1 MKHARLLS
9 LFLLFFLGAVGS
21 KVFAARLY
29 TPSSVRD
36 ISANRAY
43 CIGSTASAINFR
55 YYVCNTGTGAPVSTT
70 LTISW
75 YANSVNDTTSGTL
88 VSTSTVACPRTTGGT
103 ASYTPPITATDTTYY
118 YCVISWDGT
127 GTCNTSGSITSSAT
141 RIIVSES
148 AGTITGSDLICM
160 GTSQTYINSVP
171 GGTWSRS
178 NTRLTIDAN
187 SGVANGV
194 SAGTVR
200 ITYRMACGSYATKL
214 VTVSVVPT
222 VNAITGGTLPIC
234 VGRTTRLSCSPSG
247 GVWSSSNPTV
257 ATIGTNR
264 VVTALS
270 PGTTTISYTRS
281 NLCGTYV
288 ATKVVTVTAVPSAI
302 VGPDVVCIGSPATFS
317 DSVAGGTWRSSNT
330 RLTIDTFSGD
340 AAGVTNGAVRIY
352 YRLACGLSVSKV
364 VTVSSTPTVNAIT
377 GGTTNICTGGT
388 TTLYC
393 SPSGGVWS
401 SGDVAIATIGTNRVV
416 TGISPGTSTIT
427 YTRTNACGTV
437 SANKVVTVTA
447 APSAITGDATT
458 CVGYTIPFTNTMP
471 YGVWTTS
478 NGAVA
483 TIGSASGMLTAVSA
497 GTVRVTYNTGCTP
510 YVTKMLT
517 VDATPASI
525 TGSALMC
532 GPGAT
537 TTLSCATVGGA
548 WSSADPAIATV
559 DAGTGVVTAASYG
572 TTTIT
577 YNIGTPCSAT
587 LTVTVG
593 NTPASITGATSLCA
607 GTTTSLSNAV
617 NFGTWSS
624 SDTSIATVDAAGIVT
639 GVAQGAATISYNT
652 GCGTPATHGVS
663 VYTQPGSITGTATV
677 CQAATTTLA
686 NAVTGGTWSS
696 DNSSIATVNA
706 TTGVVTG
713 VSDGTVQI
721 TYSNGGCY
729 STKEVTVNPLADH
742 GTITGGTS
750 LCVGAVL
757 DLETDGATGGTWTS
771 GNTAIAT
778 VDATGIVTG
787 VAAGTTTISYSVT
800 NGCGTTSA
808 TQVVSVNSAPSS
820 GTISGSFTV
829 CQSATTTLT
838 SSVSGGV
845 WSSDNTAAAT
855 VSSAGVVTGVAGG
868 DAHISYTVT
877 TGCGTAVS
885 SAHVTVNP
893 LPSAGT
899 ITGAMVVCATSTTA
913 LTSSVAGG
921 AWTSSD
927 NAVATVDASGVVTGV
942 ATGSVHITYTVS
954 NSCGTAVATAEVT
967 VGVTPA
973 SITGSSSLCLGGSS
987 SLSIAD
993 ASGTWSSS
1001 NPAQASVNPST
1012 GVVSSVSVGTSTI
1025 SYTSATGCFSSALT
1039 VTVSS
1044 TVPGITGTPKACV
1057 GFSSTLSNGTAGG
1070 AWSSSNTSIATVDA
1084 ATGVVTGVAPGSVT
1098 ISYTVAGGCYAPVT
1112 FFVYA
1117 NPEPITGIGTICTE
1131 SYTVLYST
1139 IGGSGQWISSDTT
1152 VASANVSSG
1161 MINGLTAGT
1170 STISYY
1176 VPASGCYVTSVV
1188 TVNQSPAA
1196 VSGPTTIC
1204 KDATATFANAVSGG
1218 TWSSF
1223 QPSVASIDAST
1234 GVAVG
1239 LIAGNSIVTYA
1250 LPNGCYKTLA
1260 TTVNPLPQTITST
1273 SGNICLGI
1281 TSTFSSATSGGTW
1294 STSNPAVA
1302 TINATSGVATSMGL
1316 GSTTIS
1322 YTLSTGCSAVT
1333 NLSIY
1338 SGLAAITGDSV
1349 VCKGYSTTLANATP
1363 SGTWSTSTSSVAS
1376 INSVTG
1382 VLTGMNGGT
1391 ARITY
1396 KLPGG
1401 CIALRAFTVAA
1412 ITGSAGLCAGTTSSL
1427 SHIVPGGTWSSSNT
1441 GSAVIDASTGV
1452 VTAVAVGTSMI
1463 TYRVSPSV
1471 FNTMAVYVYNLPAAI
1486 SGSST
1491 ICEGSSSL
1499 YTGTV
1504 GGSATWSSSN
1514 TSIAT
1519 IGNTSGLATGVAQGT
1534 VTLTYKVPTSG
1545 CYTTR
1550 TVTVIPTPA
1559 VICGPST
1566 LCVGDVQTFT
1576 SATPDGLWASSP
1588 TTVATIG
1595 STTGAVTAVTAGG
1608 LNISYTLSNGCRR
1621 VRSVTVNTIPATIS
1635 GPTSVSAGS
1644 SITLSCSTTGGVW
1657 SSANASIAAPGTL
1670 MTITGSVSTTGVVT
1684 GYSAGSTT
1692 ISYTGSNGCSRSKV
1706 VSVVAAKPGE
1716 AVSGID
1722 EVSGFN
1728 LYPNPTSGSFTV
1740 ESDVH
1745 GSLVVFTYDG
1755 KVVSEYQMIE
1765 KTTSVTLPSEL
1776 PAGMYI
1782 CNFRFDNGTSKT
1794 AKLYL
1799 QK

>member
-55 YYVCNTGTGAPVSTT
+55 YYVCNTGTGTPVSTT

-103 ASYTPPITATDTTYY
+103 ASYTPPITVTDTTYY

-148 AGTITGSDLICM
+148 AGTITGADFICM
-160 GTSQTYINSVP
+160 GTPQTYINSVP

-178 NTRLTIDAN
+178 NTRLTIDTN

-200 ITYRMACGSYATKL
+200 ITYRMGCGSYATKL

-222 VNAITGGTLPIC
+222 VNAITGGATPLC
-234 VGRTTRLSCSPSG
+234 VGRTTRLNCSPSG
-247 GVWSSSNPTV
+247 GVWSSSNTTV
-257 ATIGTNR
+257 ASIGTNR
-264 VVTALS
+264 IVTALS

-302 VGPDVVCIGSPATFS
+302 VGPDVVCIGSPTTFS

-330 RLTIDTFSGD
+330 RLTIDTFSGN

-352 YRLACGLSVSKV
+352 YRMACGLSVSKV

-377 GGTTNICTGGT
+377 GGTANICTGAT

-401 SGDVAIATIGTNRVV
+401 SGTTSVATIGTNRVV

-447 APSAITGDATT
+447 APSAITADSTT
-458 CVGYTIPFTNTMP
+458 CEGYTIPFTNTLP

-483 TIGSASGMLTAVSA
+483 TIGSATGMLTGVAA
-497 GTVRVTYNTGCTP
+497 GTVRITYNTGCTP

-517 VDATPASI
+517 VDATPAAI
-525 TGSALMC
+525 TGASLLC

-537 TTLSCATVGGA
+537 TTLSSATAGGG

-559 DAGTGVVTAASYG
+559 DGGTGVVTAVSYG

-593 NTPASITGATSLCA
+593 NTPASITGAANMCA
-607 GTTTSLSNAV
+607 GTTTTLSNTV

-624 SDTSIATVDAAGIVT
+624 SDTTIATVDGSGIVT
-639 GVAQGAATISYNT
+639 GVAQGAATITYNT
-652 GCGTPATHGVS
+652 GCGTPATHAMS
-663 VYTQPGSITGTATV
+663 VYTQPGSITGTASV

-696 DNSSIATVNA
+696 DNASVATVNT

-713 VSDGTVQI
+713 VTDGTVHI

-729 STKEVTVNPLADH
+729 STQEVTVNPLADH
-742 GTITGGTS
+742 GTITGGSS
-750 LCVGAVL
+750 LCVAGVL
-757 DLETDGATGGTWTS
+757 DLESDGATGGAWTS
-771 GNTAIAT
+771 GNTAVAT
-778 VDATGIVTG
+778 VDATGLVTG
-787 VAAGTTTISYSVT
+787 VATGTSTISYSVT

-820 GTISGSFTV
+820 GTISGTLNV

-838 SSVSGGV
+838 SSVTGGV
-845 WSSDNTAAAT
+845 WSSDNTVAAT
-855 VSSAGVVTGVAGG
+855 VNSSGVVTGVAGG
-868 DAHISYTVT
+868 NANISYTVT
-877 TGCGTAVS
+877 TGCGTAVT

-899 ITGAMVVCATSTTA
+899 ISGTMVVCATSTTS
-913 LTSSVAGG
+913 LTSTEAGG
-921 AWTSSD
+921 AWTSSN
-927 NAVATVDASGVVTGV
+927 NAIATVDASGIVTGV
-942 ATGSVHITYTVS
+942 TTGTVNISYTVS

-973 SITGSSSLCLGGSS
+973 SITGASSLCLGGSS
-987 SLSIAD
+987 SLTIAD
-993 ASGTWSSS
+993 ASGTWTSS
-1001 NPAQASVNPST
+1001 NPAQASVNPTT

-1044 TVPGITGTPKACV
+1044 TVPGIAGTPKACV
-1057 GFSSTLSNGTAGG
+1057 GYTSTLSNPTAGG
-1070 AWSSSNTSIATVDA
+1070 VWSSSNTSIATVDA
-1084 ATGVVTGVAPGSVT
+1084 TTGVVTGVAPGSVT
-1098 ISYTVAGGCYAPVT
+1098 ISYTIAGGCYSPVT

-1117 NPEPITGIGTICTE
+1117 NPEPITGVGTICTE

-1139 IGGSGQWISSDTT
+1139 IGGSGQWISSNTT
-1152 VASANVSSG
+1152 VATANLTSG
-1161 MINGLTAGT
+1161 MVNGLASGT

-1176 VPASGCYVTSVV
+1176 VPASGCYVTTVV

-1196 VSGPTTIC
+1196 VSGPSAIC
-1204 KDATATFANAVSGG
+1204 KDATATYTNAVAGG

-1223 QPSVASIDAST
+1223 QPSVLPIDAST
-1234 GVAVG
+1234 GAASG
-1239 LIAGNSIVTYA
+1239 LTAGNSIITYSLA
-1250 LPNGCYKTLA
+1250 NGCFRTLA
-1260 TTVNPLPQTITST
+1260 TTVNPLPEAITAT
-1273 SGNICLGI
+1273 SNNICLGI
-1281 TSTFSSATSGGTW
+1281 TSTFTSPTSGGTW
-1294 STSNPAVA
+1294 SSSNTSVA
-1302 TINATSGVATSMGL
+1302 TINATSGVATSTGL

-1322 YTLSTGCSAVT
+1322 YTSSAGCSAIAGLT
-1333 NLSIY
+1333 IY

-1349 VCKGYSTTLANATP
+1349 VCKGYSTTLANTT
-1363 SGTWSTSTSSVAS
+1363 SGGTWSTSLSSVAS

-1382 VLTGMNGGT
+1382 VLMGMNGGT
-1391 ARITY
+1391 VRITY

-1412 ITGSAGLCAGTTSSL
+1412 ITGSSSLCAGTTSTL
-1427 SHIVPGGTWSSSNT
+1427 SHIVAGGTWSSSNP
-1441 GSAVIDASTGV
+1441 GAAAINVSTGV
-1452 VTAVAVGTSMI
+1452 VTAVAVGTSVI
-1463 TYRVSPSV
+1463 TYRISPTV
-1471 FNTMAVYVYNLPAAI
+1471 FNTIPVSVYNLPAPI
-1486 SGSST
+1486 TGSGT

-1499 YTGTV
+1499 YTGTI

-1514 TSIAT
+1514 TSVAT
-1519 IGNTSGLATGVAQGT
+1519 INTTSGFAAGVAQGT
-1534 VTLTYKVPTSG
+1534 VTLTYRVPTTG

-1550 TVTVIPTPA
+1550 TVSVIPTPA

-1576 SATPDGLWASSP
+1576 SATTDGLWASSP
-1588 TTVATIG
+1588 TTVATVG
-1595 STTGAVTAVTAGG
+1595 STTGIVTAVTAGG
-1608 LNISYTLSNGCRR
+1608 MNISYTLSNGCRR
-1621 VRSVTVNTIPATIS
+1621 VRAVTVNGLPANIS
-1635 GPTSVSAGS
+1635 GPSSVASGS
-1644 SITLSCSTTGGVW
+1644 SITLSCSTSGGVW
-1657 SSANASIAAPGTL
+1657 SSANTSIAAPGTM
-1670 MTITGSVSTTGVVT
+1670 MTITGSVSTTGIVT

-1692 ISYTGSNGCSRSKV
+1692 ISYTGMNGCSRSKV

-1716 AVSGID
+1716 TVSGVA
-1722 EVSGFN
+1722 EVAAFN
-1728 LYPNPTSGSFTV
+1728 LYPNPTSGSFTI
-1740 ESDVH
+1740 ETDVR
-1745 GSLVVFTYDG
+1745 GSLVVFAYDG
-1755 KVVSEYQMIE
+1755 KVVSEYQLTE
-1765 KTTSVTLPSEL
+1765 KMTTVSLPSEL

-1782 CNFRFDNGTSKT
+1782 CNFRFDDGTSKT

>member
-29 TPSSVRD
+29 TPSAVRD

-55 YYVCNTGTGAPVSTT
+55 YYVCNTGTGTPVSTT
-70 LTISW
+70 LTVSW
-75 YANSVNDTTSGTL
+75 YANTVNDTTSGTL
-88 VSTSTVACPRTTGGT
+88 VGTSTVACPRSTGGT
-103 ASYTPPITATDTTYY
+103 ASYTPPITVTDTTYY

-148 AGTITGSDLICM
+148 AGTITGADFICL
-160 GTSQTYINSVP
+160 GTPQTYVNSVP

-178 NTRLTIDAN
+178 NTRLTIDTN

-200 ITYRMACGSYATKL
+200 ISYRMGCGSYATKL

-222 VNAITGGTLPIC
+222 VNAITGGVTPLC

-247 GVWSSSNPTV
+247 GVWTSSNTSV

-302 VGPDVVCIGSPATFS
+302 VGPNVVCIGTPATFS

-340 AAGVTNGAVRIY
+340 ATGVSNGSVRIY
-352 YRLACGLSVSKV
+352 YRMACGLSVSKV

-377 GGTTNICTGGT
+377 GGTANICTSGA

-393 SPSGGVWS
+393 SPSGGVWT
-401 SGDVAIATIGTNRVV
+401 SGTTSVATIGTNRVV

-447 APSAITGDATT
+447 APSAITADSTT
-458 CVGYTIPFTNTMP
+458 CEGYTIPFTNALP

-483 TIGSASGMLTAVSA
+483 TIGSASGLLTGVAA

-517 VDATPASI
+517 VDATPAAI
-525 TGSALMC
+525 TGGALMC

-537 TTLSCATVGGA
+537 TALSSATIGGA
-548 WSSADPAIATV
+548 WSSADPTVATV
-559 DAGTGVVTAASYG
+559 DAGTGVVTAVSYG

-593 NTPASITGATSLCA
+593 NTPASITGAASLCA

-624 SDTSIATVDAAGIVT
+624 SDTTIATVDAAGMVT
-639 GVAQGAATISYNT
+639 GIAQGAATITYNT
-652 GCGTPATHGVS
+652 GCGTPATHTLS
-663 VYTQPGSITGTATV
+663 VYTQPGSISGTATV
-677 CQAATTTLA
+677 CQAATTTLT
-686 NAVTGGTWSS
+686 NAVSGGAWSS
-696 DNSSIATVNA
+696 ENTSIASVNA

-713 VSDGTVQI
+713 VTDGTVNI

-729 STKEVTVNPLADH
+729 STLEVTVNPLADH
-742 GTITGGTS
+742 GVISGGS
-750 LCVGAVL
+750 SVCVGSVL
-757 DLETDGATGGTWTS
+757 DLESDGVTGGAWTS
-771 GNTAIAT
+771 GNTSVAT
-778 VDATGIVTG
+778 VDATGMVTG
-787 VAAGTTTISYSVT
+787 VAAGTASISYSVT

-820 GTISGSFTV
+820 GTISGTLTV
-829 CQSATTTLT
+829 CQSATTSLS
-838 SSVSGGV
+838 SSVAGGV
-845 WSSDNTAAAT
+845 WSSDNMAAAT
-855 VSSAGVVTGVAGG
+855 VNSSGVVTGVAGG

-877 TGCGTAVS
+877 TGCGTSVS
-885 SAHVTVNP
+885 SAHVTVNA

-899 ITGAMVVCATSTTA
+899 ISGTMVVCATSTTA
-913 LTSSVAGG
+913 LASTEAGG
-921 AWTSSD
+921 AWSSS
-927 NAVATVDASGVVTGV
+927 NTAIATVDASGVVTGV
-942 ATGSVHITYTVS
+942 ATGSVNISYTVS
-954 NSCGTAVATAEVT
+954 GACGSAVATAEVT

-973 SITGSSSLCLGGSS
+973 SISGSSSLCLGGTST
-987 SLSIAD
+987 LSIAD
-993 ASGTWSSS
+993 ASGTWTSS

-1025 SYTSATGCFSSALT
+1025 SYTSSTGCFSSALT

-1044 TVPGITGTPKACV
+1044 TVPGISGTPKACV
-1057 GFSSTLSNGTAGG
+1057 GFTSTLSNPTAGG
-1070 AWSSSNTSIATVDA
+1070 VWSSSNTSIATVDA
-1084 ATGVVTGVAPGSVT
+1084 STGVVTGVAPGSAT
-1098 ISYTVAGGCYAPVT
+1098 ISYTIAGGCYAPIT

-1117 NPEPITGIGTICTE
+1117 NPEPITGIGTVCTE

-1139 IGGSGQWISSDTT
+1139 IGGSGQWLSSDTT
-1152 VASANVSSG
+1152 VASANLTSG
-1161 MINGLTAGT
+1161 MVNGLTAGT
-1170 STISYY
+1170 ATISYY
-1176 VPASGCYVTSVV
+1176 VPVSGCYVTSVV
-1188 TVNQSPAA
+1188 TVNQSPAS
-1196 VSGPTTIC
+1196 VSGPSAIC
-1204 KDATATFANAVSGG
+1204 RDASATFTNAVSGG

-1234 GVAVG
+1234 GVVNG
-1239 LIAGNSIVTYA
+1239 LTAGNSIITYTLA
-1250 LPNGCYKTLA
+1250 NGCFKTLP
-1260 TTVNPLPQTITST
+1260 TTVNPLPEAITAT
-1273 SGNICLGI
+1273 SNNICLGI
-1281 TSTFSSATSGGTW
+1281 TSSFSSATTGGTW
-1294 STSNPAVA
+1294 SSSNTSVA
-1302 TINATSGVATSMGL
+1302 TINQTSGVATSTGL

-1322 YTLSTGCSAVT
+1322 YTASTGCSAIAGLTV
-1333 NLSIY
+1333 Y
-1338 SGLAAITGDSV
+1338 SGLASITGDSV

-1363 SGTWSTSTSSVAS
+1363 SGTWSTSTASVAS

-1412 ITGSAGLCAGTTSSL
+1412 ITGSSALCAGTTSVL
-1427 SHIVPGGTWSSSNT
+1427 SHIVSGGTWSSSNT
-1441 GSAVIDASTGV
+1441 GAVTINASTGV

-1463 TYRVSPSV
+1463 TYRVSPTV
-1471 FNTMAVYVYNLPAAI
+1471 FNTLPVSVYNLPAPI
-1486 SGSST
+1486 SGSSN
-1491 ICEGSSSL
+1491 ICEGSSCL
-1499 YTGTV
+1499 YTGTI

-1514 TSIAT
+1514 TSVAT
-1519 IGNTSGLATGVAQGT
+1519 INTTSGFATGVAQGT
-1534 VTLTYKVPTSG
+1534 VTLTYRVPTTG

-1550 TVTVIPTPA
+1550 TVSVIPTPA
-1559 VICGPST
+1559 AICGPST

-1576 SATPDGLWASSP
+1576 SETTGGLWASSP

-1595 STTGAVTAVTAGG
+1595 TSTGVVTAVTAGG
-1608 LNISYTLSNGCRR
+1608 LNISYTMSNGCRR
-1621 VRSVTVNTIPATIS
+1621 VKAVTVNGLPATIS
-1635 GPTSVSAGS
+1635 GPSTVSSGS
-1644 SITLSCSTTGGVW
+1644 SITLSCSTSGGVW
-1657 SSANASIAAPGTL
+1657 SSANTSIAAPGTL

-1692 ISYTGSNGCSRSKV
+1692 ISYTGVNGCSRSKV
-1706 VSVVAAKPGE
+1706 VSVVSAKPGE
-1716 AVSGID
+1716 TVSGVE
-1722 EVSGFN
+1722 EVTAFN
-1728 LYPNPTSGSFTV
+1728 LYPNPTSGSFTI

-1755 KVVSEYQMIE
+1755 KVVSEYQLTE
-1765 KTTSVTLPSEL
+1765 RTTTVSLPSEL
-1776 PAGMYI
+1776 PAGMYL
-1782 CNFRFDNGTSKT
+1782 CNFRFEDGTSKT